1 MINELPLNYNFYTP
15 EITKKV
21 ISANKALAEL
31 N

>member
-1 MINELPLNYNFYTP
+1 MKKLPINYNFFTQ
-15 EITKKV
+15 EIIKKV